1 MPRVEI
7 DFVGNDQTG
16 GITDPVISSFT
27 ELQSAIALVERGLG
41 YAKKAFDETVG
52 ATVSYADEIRSLQ
65 QVTGGSA
72 EETSK
77 LIQVLDDYK
86 VSSQSAMLAQRSL
99 TKQGIV
105 LTTESLAELSKRYL
119 EITDQTDRNAFAQKN
134 LGRSYKDFIEVLQ
147 QGPDAINKASD
158 AVNRNMILTRQSV
171 ETARQYQFA
180 TDTLGDSLQSLAYG
194 IGQDALPAVVSLT
207 KALADGADGW
217 AEYFADRRS
226 YIAQELRTDEILKS
240 QGLSMAL
247 IPGKLS
253 GLTKATKEQENAARL
268 MAAQQIEQE
277 AATRGATSAMG
288 DEADQAL
295 ILAEQQKAAA
305 DAINAT
311 TAANNGLLSLTMKIK
326 GENDNYDKS
335 VGDLTAKHTELVSSL
350 ETLKTQ
356 GWDNTSQSVVD
367 ATQKIKDN
375 EQAMKDLAGTHEQA
389 MKKIAYDLFVV
400 RLQADGFTDA
410 EFNIAIQAGVTAGV
424 IDQKSAEMAIS
435 MNEASKK
442 AQALAEDLIRVPSA
456 QFTDGMNAAAEAA
469 RRLAGEYV
477 VSIKTIYSEEGR
489 TNYASG
495 APTGGGVIHARAAG
509 GAASGMTLVGER
521 GPELVNLPGGSRV
534 YSNQDSRNMMSG
546 GGMTVNLNIASG
558 GVIADPQE
566 FARQITPALKYAL
579 RDMGV
584 R

>member
-1 MPRVEI
+1 MPRVDI

-41 YAKKAFDETVG
+41 YAKRAFDETVG

-119 EITDQTDRNAFAQKN
+119 EITDQADRNAFAQKN

-147 QGPDAINKASD
+147 QGPDAINGASD
-158 AVNRNMILTRQSV
+158 AVEKNLILTQKAV
-171 ETARQYQFA
+171 DEARLYQMQM
-180 TDTLGDSLQSLAYG
+180 DNLGDAFMG
-194 IGQDALPAVVSLT
+194 FKIKAGADALPVVTS
-207 KALADGADGW
+207 ALKNFT
-217 AEYFADRRS
+217 E
-226 YIAQELRTDEILKS
+226 EMNK
-240 QGLSMAL
+240 
-247 IPGKLS
+247 S
-253 GLTKATKEQENAARL
+253 GLAGAAFKFGFDDIIKAFIDGRGPIDTSSVAMKGNAA
-268 MAAQQIEQE
+268 
-277 AATRGATSAMG
+277 AMG
-288 DEADQAL
+288 DEADAAAG
-295 ILAEQQKAAA
+295 LAEQQKAAA
-305 DAINAT
+305 DALNAMT
-311 TAANNGLLSLTMKIK
+311 TANNGMMSLMTNVKA
-326 GENDNYDKS
+326 ENDNYAKS
-335 VGDLTAKHTELVSSL
+335 QTDLQAKNVELQTNL
-350 ETLKTQ
+350 QTLNAQ
-356 GWDNTSQSVVD
+356 GWWPTSEAVQD
-367 ATQKIKDN
+367 ATNKLRDN
-375 EQAMKDLAGTHEQA
+375 EQAIKDLDAAHEAA
-389 MKKIAYDLFVV
+389 MRKIAYNLFLTK
-400 RLQADGFTDA
+400 LQADGFTDA
-410 EFNIAIQAGVTAGV
+410 EFKVAIQAGITAGV
-424 IDQKSAEMAIS
+424 IDQKSADM
-435 MNEASKK
+435 
-442 AQALAEDLIRVPSA
+442 ALAMDK
-456 QFTDGMNAAAEAA
+456 AATAAFDMHTELDTAEEAA

-477 VSIKTIYSEEGR
+477 VNIKTIYATVG
-489 TNYASG
+489 TPG
-495 APTGGGVIHARAAG
+495 PTGGGVIHARATG

-584 R
+584 K